1 MEHIDLF
8 GSCERYDVNLLNVSN
23 EIIDELVKAGVS
35 EPGETYICMTK
46 SLIDKFDI
54 PSDAIDF
61 DSYEVDQDMLE
72 SELEHFLGNY
82 PHYLV
87 IAIHCKWN
95 GASGWMFTNSRIKT
109 VSRDYDIS
117 LIIEEN
123 GQDAIKCRESSHDVP
138 MGSTT
143 YIVGLSNDDFDK
155 LEDAE
160 LDELIKYAESRF

>member
-1 MEHIDLF
+1 MEPIDIF
-8 GSCERYDVNLLNVSN
+8 SSCERYDVNLLNVSN
-23 EIIDELVKAGVS
+23 EIIAELVKAGVI
-35 EPGETYICMTK
+35 EHEDTYVCMTK

-54 PSDAIDF
+54 SSDAIDF
-61 DSYEVDQDMLE
+61 DSYDVDQDMLE

-82 PHYLV
+82 PHYIV
-87 IAIHCKWN
+87 IATHCKWN
-95 GASGWMFTNSRIKT
+95 GASGWMFTDSLIKT
-109 VSRDYDIS
+109 VSRNYDIS

-123 GQDAIKCRESSHDVP
+123 GHDAIKCKESSHDVP